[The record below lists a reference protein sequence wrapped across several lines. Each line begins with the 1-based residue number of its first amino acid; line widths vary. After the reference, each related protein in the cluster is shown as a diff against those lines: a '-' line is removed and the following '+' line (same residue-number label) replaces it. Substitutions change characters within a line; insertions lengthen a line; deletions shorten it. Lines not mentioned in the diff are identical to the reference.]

1 MIMRAMLEDIG
12 PRLERGAL
20 VHSAT
25 VQARI
30 GEGKIA
36 AGLQTIQR
44 DFPDL
49 AIGSYPYYREDGF
62 GVQLVARGRDAE
74 SVEKAAQEIEKLV
87 RSGGAEPERV
97 DRN

>member
-1 MIMRAMLEDIG
+1 
-12 PRLERGAL
+12 
-20 VHSAT
+20 

-36 AGLQTIQR
+36 AGLQAIQK

-49 AIGSYPYYREDGF
+49 ALGSYPFYREDGF

-74 SVEKAAQEIEKLV
+74 SVENAALAIEDLI
-87 RSGGAEPERV
+87 RAEGAEPERV
-97 DRN
+97 KL